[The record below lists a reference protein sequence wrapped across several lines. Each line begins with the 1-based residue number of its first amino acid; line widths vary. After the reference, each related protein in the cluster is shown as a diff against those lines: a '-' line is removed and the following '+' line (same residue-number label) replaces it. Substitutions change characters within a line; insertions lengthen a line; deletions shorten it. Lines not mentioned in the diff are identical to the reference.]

1 MNVFGRTD
9 EMSWMIKPLQQLFD
23 FKKGTIIII
32 VGFSS
37 LVILIINQ
45 DKYQIIAALNFSVM
59 TVCWSS
65 LFYTI

>member
-1 MNVFGRTD
+1 
-9 EMSWMIKPLQQLFD
+9 MSWMIKPLQQLFD
-23 FKKGTIIII
+23 FKKGTIIIII

>member
-1 MNVFGRTD
+1 
-9 EMSWMIKPLQQLFD
+9 MIKSLQQLFD

>member
-1 MNVFGRTD
+1 
-9 EMSWMIKPLQQLFD
+9 MIKPLQQLFD

-59 TVCWSS
+59 TVCCSS

>member
-1 MNVFGRTD
+1 
-9 EMSWMIKPLQQLFD
+9 MIKPLQQLFD

-45 DKYQIIAALNFSVM
+45 DKYQIIAVLNFSVM
-59 TVCWSS
+59 TVCCSS